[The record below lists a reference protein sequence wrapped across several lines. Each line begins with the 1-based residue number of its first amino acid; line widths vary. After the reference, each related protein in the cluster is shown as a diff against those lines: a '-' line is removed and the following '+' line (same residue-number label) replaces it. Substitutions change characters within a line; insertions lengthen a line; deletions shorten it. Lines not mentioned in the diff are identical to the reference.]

1 MKKYITVTI
10 HRGIFD
16 KKLKKFRVELENK
29 NKKEIRK

>member
-10 HRGIFD
+10 HRGIFG

-29 NKKEIRK
+29 KGD

>member
-10 HRGIFD
+10 HRGIFG

>member
-10 HRGIFD
+10 HRGIFG

-29 NKKEIRK
+29 NKKEIKK